1 VSAVLWVTWRQHR
14 LQVLVAVAFVVVSG
28 GFLLFHGLRTG
39 SVVATFEPGSAGY
52 DNALARQFNQLGNVL
67 LLSAG
72 VPASLGLFLGAPLLA
87 REYERGTY
95 LLAWTQSVSRQ
106 AWLSVK
112 LAGLGAAVTVTG
124 LGFGLAMYAWAEE
137 FGSLRSGGRLAN
149 LELFVSTGIVPA
161 AWWLFGFAVGVAAGV
176 VLRKLLPAMV
186 VTLVVFFL
194 AYGVLLNTDVRL
206 HYATP
211 VHREQTAPV
220 VPGEQLSINTRGG
233 AEAVVPAGALLVAS
247 GWLDAAGVVLD
258 DERQWA
264 CASRPDYLEC
274 MRDKGYR
281 FFTDYHPADRYWRFQ
296 ATEAG
301 LLLVA
306 SLALGAVAW
315 RRF

>member
-1 VSAVLWVTWRQHR
+1 MLWVTWRQHR
-14 LQVLVAVAFVVVSG
+14 IQVLVAVAFVVVLG
-28 GFLLFHGLRTG
+28 GALLFHGLRTG
-39 SVVATFEPGSAGY
+39 SVVATFEPGTAGY
-52 DNALARQFNQLGNVL
+52 DNALGRHFNQLGNVL

-72 VPASLGLFLGAPLLA
+72 VPALLGLFLGAPLLA
-87 REYERGTY
+87 REYERGTH
-95 LLAWTQSVSRQ
+95 LLAWTQSVSRR
-106 AWLSVK
+106 AWLGVK
-112 LAGLGAAVTVTG
+112 LAGLGAAVAVTG
-124 LGFGLAMYAWAEE
+124 LGFGLAMYAWAGE

-161 AWWLFGFAVGVAAGV
+161 AWWLFGFAVGVAAGT

-186 VTLVVFFL
+186 VTLVVFFV
-194 AYGVLLNTDVRL
+194 AYGVLLNTDARL

-211 VHREQTAPV
+211 VHVELTDPV
-220 VPGEQLSINTRGG
+220 VPDQLSVNTPGG
-233 AEAVVPAGALLVAS
+233 AQAMLPAGALMVES
-247 GWLDAAGVVLD
+247 GWLDAGGVRLD
-258 DERQWA
+258 NMEKWA
-264 CASRPDYLEC
+264 CASTSDYLSC

-281 FFTDYHPADRYWRFQ
+281 WFVDYHPADRYWRFQ